1 MHFPKEDFVRATPE
15 SMGIESQAIEKVLST
30 IVREQKDVHSMLVL
44 RDGVLVHEQY
54 FAPYAR
60 DAQHEM
66 FSCSKTF
73 TSMLIGIAQGKKLL
87 NLQDTVR
94 SFFPEVAVEHPS
106 ANLDAM
112 TIRDLLMMGT
122 GHAKDTW
129 GALSQSGQEDWAQVF
144 LNLPVEY
151 APGTHFVYNTGAT
164 YMLSAILTKVTGRSA
179 LDLAQEW
186 IFSRI
191 GIEGARWDACPKG
204 ISLGG
209 VGLSVRP
216 VDMARFGLLIA
227 NEGAWEGEQIIPAD
241 YIREARAKQIDN
253 NTGNPDPNWCAGYG
267 YQMWRCRFGAFRA
280 DGMGGQYIVMDLE
293 RKLVVVFTSALG
305 SDIGV
310 PLQYLENL
318 LLPGVHAQSLPENAR
333 AYASLT
339 RLARELAH
347 PAPAAAPEN
356 VPWGEYALEEN
367 PLGIA
372 RFGWTEKEILLQR
385 HGAVLRVP
393 YEWGAPVVTRL
404 PEETARAWEMRA
416 PELAVT
422 GLPGATPRVRLHV
435 VGGPFTMYISL
446 EANGAGMEA
455 ALRHTVYGSARVR
468 ARKA

>member
-1 MHFPKEDFVRATPE
+1 
-15 SMGIESQAIEKVLST
+15 
-30 IVREQKDVHSMLVL
+30 
-44 RDGVLVHEQY
+44 
-54 FAPYAR
+54 
-60 DAQHEM
+60 
-66 FSCSKTF
+66 
-73 TSMLIGIAQGKKLL
+73 
-87 NLQDTVR
+87 
-94 SFFPEVAVEHPS
+94 
-106 ANLDAM
+106 
-112 TIRDLLMMGT
+112 
-122 GHAKDTW
+122 
-129 GALSQSGQEDWAQVF
+129 
-144 LNLPVEY
+144 
-151 APGTHFVYNTGAT
+151 
-164 YMLSAILTKVTGRSA
+164 MLSAILTKVTGRSA
-179 LDLAQEW
+179 LDLAREW

-280 DGMGGQYIVMDLE
+280 DGMGGQYHRDRPWSASSWLSSPALLGLRISACRCNIWRTSFCLACMRRACRRTCGVCLAYPARPGIGASCARCGAGKRSMGRVCAGGESVGHCAALAGRKRKSFCNAME
-293 RKLVVVFTSALG
+293 RYCACPTTG
-305 SDIGV
+305 
-310 PLQYLENL
+310 
-318 LLPGVHAQSLPENAR
+318 AR
-333 AYASLT
+333 
-339 RLARELAH
+339 
-347 PAPAAAPEN
+347 
-356 VPWGEYALEEN
+356 PWSRGCRKK
-367 PLGIA
+367 PLG
-372 RFGWTEKEILLQR
+372 
-385 HGAVLRVP
+385 HGSVR
-393 YEWGAPVVTRL
+393 
-404 PEETARAWEMRA
+404 

>member
-1 MHFPKEDFVRATPE
+1 MHFPKEDFVHATPE
-15 SMGIESQAIEKVLST
+15 SMGIESRAIEKVLST

-112 TIRDLLMMGT
+112 TVRDLLMMGT

-129 GALSQSGQEDWAQVF
+129 GALSQSGQEDWAQAF

-179 LDLAQEW
+179 LELAQEW

-267 YQMWRCRFGAFRA
+267 YQMWRCCFGAFRA

-310 PLQYLENL
+310 PLQYLETL
-318 LLPGVHAQSLPENAR
+318 FLSGVHAVGLPENAQ
-333 AYASLT
+333 AHASLT
-339 RLARELAH
+339 RLAQELAH
-347 PAPAAAPEN
+347 PAPAATPEN

-367 PLGIA
+367 PLDIA
-372 RFGWTEKEILLQR
+372 RFDWMEKEILLQR
-385 HGAVLRVP
+385 RGAVLRLP

-404 PEETARAWEMRA
+404 PEETARAWETHA
-416 PELAVT
+416 LELAVA
-422 GLPGATPRVRLHV
+422 GLAGAAPCVRLHA
-435 VGGPFTMYISL
+435 VGGPFTLYISL
-446 EANGAGMEA
+446 ETNEAGVEA
-455 ALRHTVYGSARVR
+455 VLRHTVYGSARVR
-468 ARKA
+468 ARKV

>member
-1 MHFPKEDFVRATPE
+1 
-15 SMGIESQAIEKVLST
+15 
-30 IVREQKDVHSMLVL
+30 
-44 RDGVLVHEQY
+44 
-54 FAPYAR
+54 
-60 DAQHEM
+60 
-66 FSCSKTF
+66 
-73 TSMLIGIAQGKKLL
+73 
-87 NLQDTVR
+87 
-94 SFFPEVAVEHPS
+94 
-106 ANLDAM
+106 
-112 TIRDLLMMGT
+112 
-122 GHAKDTW
+122 
-129 GALSQSGQEDWAQVF
+129 
-144 LNLPVEY
+144 
-151 APGTHFVYNTGAT
+151 
-164 YMLSAILTKVTGRSA
+164 MLSAILTKVTGRSA

-186 IFSRI
+186 IFFAHWHRGRAVGTPARR
-191 GIEGARWDACPKG
+191 GISPGRRGAERAARGYGALWTFDRQRRRVGRGADHPSGLYPRGARQSRSTTTPA
-204 ISLGG
+204 
-209 VGLSVRP
+209 
-216 VDMARFGLLIA
+216 
-227 NEGAWEGEQIIPAD
+227 IP
-241 YIREARAKQIDN
+241 IPTGARAM
-253 NTGNPDPNWCAGYG
+253 G
-267 YQMWRCRFGAFRA
+267 YQMWRCRVGAFRA

-318 LLPGVHAQSLPENAR
+318 LLPGVHAQSLPENVR

-446 EANGAGMEA
+446 EANGAGNGG
-455 ALRHTVYGSARVR
+455 GSAPHRIWKRSRAGAQGIMDIWNLALNLGRQRHFPLAPQAVEAIGR
-468 ARKA
+468 ARWAIPMRCSRALQPCTCSSCPIRRLPGARTSQA